1 MLRRFTLILMTLC
14 LVGFGGAI
22 RAQDDTAQ
30 NINFYLT
37 FVPNVQFS
45 PMYVALD
52 GGHFAERG
60 LDVTTEYI
68 DEPVL
73 VDLIA
78 AGEVQFGMVSGEQV
92 LMARAGGRPVVYVY
106 EWFQKYPVG
115 IVVPD
120 TVAAETV
127 DELRGLRVGIP
138 GRFGANYSGLIAL
151 LAANDMDER
160 DIQLEPIGYVA
171 PDVLCAGQIDVSV
184 IYVNNEPLQIQ
195 QRADLGQCDDVTE
208 VRVLRVADEAN
219 MVSNGVVTSEA
230 LIESDPDLV
239 RAALAA
245 FDDGLRQTIQN
256 PALAYLVSLD
266 YVENLPI
273 SDDLRDALQE
283 AATEQARFLEEEQPD
298 REAIAASRETL
309 LESLA
314 AEFEPELLLQFRVLL
329 ATIELWDGDRLGAN
343 NAEGWQLTLD
353 VLEMMGGLPGA
364 VDLTDAYTDDYL
376 PALPDSAG
384 D

>member
-1 MLRRFTLILMTLC
+1 MFKRFTLILITLF

-22 RAQDDTAQ
+22 RAQDDAPQ

-37 FVPNVQFS
+37 FIPNVQFA
-45 PMYVALD
+45 PFYVALD
-52 GGHFAERG
+52 GEHFAERG

-127 DELRGLRVGIP
+127 DDLRGLRVGIP

-151 LAANDMDER
+151 LAANGMDER

-171 PDVLCAGQIDVSV
+171 PDVLCAGQIDASV

-195 QRADLGQCDDVTE
+195 QRADLGQCGDVTE
-208 VRVLRVADEAN
+208 VRVLGVADEAN
-219 MVSNGVVTSEA
+219 MVSNGIVTSEA
-230 LIESDPDLV
+230 LVESDPDLV

-273 SDDLRDALQE
+273 NDDLRDALQN
-283 AATEQARFLEEEQPD
+283 AATEQARFLAEEQPD
-298 REAIAASRETL
+298 REAVAASRETL

-353 VLEMMGGLPGA
+353 VLEMMGGLPEA
-364 VDLTDAYTDDYL
+364 VELTDAYTDDYL